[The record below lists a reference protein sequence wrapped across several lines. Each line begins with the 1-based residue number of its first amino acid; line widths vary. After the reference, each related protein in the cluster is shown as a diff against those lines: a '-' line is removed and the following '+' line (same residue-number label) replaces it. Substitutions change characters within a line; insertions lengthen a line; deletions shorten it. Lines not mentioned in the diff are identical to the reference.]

1 MSGHQRPS
9 FSSLAVSVA
18 GFPWLFPL
26 ALARKPDYTPTLSL
40 FLSFSLFSRRLETRR
55 WGRQE
60 VYRPYLYPCMVPI
73 KREPLTAFVSDTVAV
88 PAETRE
94 TGDRGAGG
102 ALVVVIGHQVLY
114 PCRRGDG
121 RNTRRRV
128 ARGRSNDTGYR
139 VFHKDSMK
147 IARDFIT
154 GEMSVNKNE
163 YTDSKRQRKVGEKRE
178 RERQKEKASERTRKS
193 GRKRGGARRAVLF
206 IRPSCSSSSSWIL
219 PSSALAPL
227 DSRRFESAISRL
239 VRVNSAVRSKPR
251 LKKARRLLFTA
262 RATRRVY
269 LFPSSSS

>member
-1 MSGHQRPS
+1 
-9 FSSLAVSVA
+9 
-18 GFPWLFPL
+18 
-26 ALARKPDYTPTLSL
+26 
-40 FLSFSLFSRRLETRR
+40 
-55 WGRQE
+55 
-60 VYRPYLYPCMVPI
+60 MVPI

-121 RNTRRRV
+121 RNTRRRI

-163 YTDSKRQRKVGEKRE
+163 YTDSRRQRKVGEKR
-178 RERQKEKASERTRKS
+178 
-193 GRKRGGARRAVLF
+193 
-206 IRPSCSSSSSWIL
+206 
-219 PSSALAPL
+219 
-227 DSRRFESAISRL
+227 
-239 VRVNSAVRSKPR
+239 
-251 LKKARRLLFTA
+251 
-262 RATRRVY
+262 
-269 LFPSSSS
+269 